1 LTQLKKDFFDLIV
14 NGENTIFTL
23 IDQTASR
30 KAAQLRAIYNL
41 SLTDALQL
49 AVAIDANC
57 DAFLTNDIELKRV
70 VELNVIIIG

>member
-1 LTQLKKDFFDLIV
+1 METQTLKEI
-14 NGENTIFTL
+14 

-30 KAAQLRAIYNL
+30 KAAQLRANYNL

-57 DAFLTNDIELKRV
+57 DAFLTNDGELKRV
-70 VELNVIIIG
+70 VELNVIIMGEMD